1 MVITKY
7 KYEFSLC
14 RQDCSLNEIVEP
26 YTRLFI
32 NLDF

>member
-7 KYEFSLC
+7 KNEFSLY
-14 RQDCSLNEIVEP
+14 REDCTLNQIVEP